1 MARFDSKYFAQ
12 AELKEQAARKKTKK
26 QVQQEE
32 EIDALYS
39 LELDR
44 IRQEEEDR
52 EAAKR
57 SRLAAE
63 AERKRRARRTAKNK
77 RAAED
82 TDFPDEP
89 GTAAA
94 LINQRFGFS
103 EVVGE
108 GHDGFV
114 HLIIERFT
122 PTKFRVKRTSYH
134 HFSSMDECRQWAVNH
149 GWTLTEYGSEIS

>member
-1 MARFDSKYFAQ
+1 MARFDSEYFAKMEQ
-12 AELKEQAARKKTKK
+12 KEQAARKKTKK

-44 IRQEEEDR
+44 IRQE
-52 EAAKR
+52 AAKR

-63 AERKRRARRTAKNK
+63 AERKRRARRTAKIK

-82 TDFPDEP
+82 ADFPNEP

-94 LINQRFGFS
+94 LCNQRHGYS
-103 EVVGE
+103 EIVGE

-114 HLIIERFT
+114 HIIVERFT
-122 PTKFRVKRTSYH
+122 PTKYRVKRTSYH
-134 HFSSMDECRQWAVNH
+134 HFESLDECRRWAVNH

>member
-1 MARFDSKYFAQ
+1 MARFDSEYFAKMEQ
-12 AELKEQAARKKTKK
+12 KEQAARKKTKK

-44 IRQEEEDR
+44 IRQEEEKL

-63 AERKRRARRTAKNK
+63 AERKRRAKRTAKIK

-82 TDFPDEP
+82 ADFSNEP

-94 LINQRFGFS
+94 LCNQKHGYS
-103 EVVGE
+103 EIIGE
-108 GHDGFV
+108 AHDGFV
-114 HLIIERFT
+114 HIIVE
-122 PTKFRVKRTSYH
+122 KFADSKYRVKRTSH
-134 HFSSMDECRQWAVNH
+134 HFFENPEQCRQWAVNH
-149 GWTLTEYGSEIS
+149 GWTLTEYGCD

>member
-1 MARFDSKYFAQ
+1 MARFDSEYFAKMEQ
-12 AELKEQAARKKTKK
+12 KEQAARKKTKK

-63 AERKRRARRTAKNK
+63 AERKRRAKRTAKIK

-94 LINQRFGFS
+94 LCNQRFGFS

-108 GHDGFV
+108 AHDGFV

-122 PTKFRVKRTSYH
+122 PTKYRVKRTSYH
-134 HFSSMDECRQWAVNH
+134 HFESLDECRRWAVNH
-149 GWTLTEYGSEIS
+149 GWTLTEYGCD

>member
-1 MARFDSKYFAQ
+1 MARFDSEYFAKMEQ
-12 AELKEQAARKKTKK
+12 KERAARKKTKK

-63 AERKRRARRTAKNK
+63 AERKRRARRTAKIK

-82 TDFPDEP
+82 TDFPNEP

-94 LINQRFGFS
+94 LLNEKHGYS
-103 EVVGE
+103 EIIGE
-108 GHDGFV
+108 AHDGFV
-114 HLIIERFT
+114 HIIVE
-122 PTKFRVKRTSYH
+122 KFADSKYRVKRTSH
-134 HFSSMDECRQWAVNH
+134 HFFSSADECRQWAVNH
-149 GWTLTEYGSEIS
+149 GWTLTEYGSD